1 MSEWKSV
8 CEMPENFFGDVWVF
22 SKHLKEPE
30 LAYTSLAGRRH
41 GKLGGER
48 LFQEIHAVFDADGV
62 HKEYY
67 EDVSH
72 YMVVI
77 PPAPPVM
84 EANANLIAA
93 APELYEACDEC
104 LHALRTLIVHGE
116 LSDGSIDYLEKKLNA
131 ALDKADGEQ
140 KARGE

>member
-1 MSEWKSV
+1 M
-8 CEMPENFFGDVWVF
+8 F

-30 LAYTSLAGRRH
+30 LAYTSLAGRRC
-41 GKLGGER
+41 GKRGGER

-77 PPAPPVM
+77 PPAPPVT

-93 APELYEACDEC
+93 APELHEACEQ
-104 LHALRTLIVHGE
+104 ALETFEQMQTDKCSLMLI
-116 LSDGSIDYLEKKLNA
+116 DGMIVKLFA
-131 ALDKADGEQ
+131 ALK